1 MIKAVKAV
9 SNFRKLTVLITV
21 IVMEDLLLYLRK
33 GSQFE
38 HNLYLRLNTLAYLH
52 YKL

>member
-1 MIKAVKAV
+1 MIKVVKAV

-21 IVMEDLLLYLRK
+21 IVMEDLLYLRK